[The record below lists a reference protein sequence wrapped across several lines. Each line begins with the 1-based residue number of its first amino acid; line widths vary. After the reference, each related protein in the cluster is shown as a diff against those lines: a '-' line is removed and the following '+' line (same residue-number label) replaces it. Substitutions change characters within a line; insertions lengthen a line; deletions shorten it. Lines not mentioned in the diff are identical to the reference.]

1 LLALLLA
8 VLSPLH
14 IQYSRV
20 AHEGAILPAF
30 FVILI
35 LWLWHRAATREF
47 SLLWVGLAG
56 FAAGLSANAY
66 QATKLT
72 AFLFAVVIG
81 IDILRRAKNRLP
93 ALGVLAVTAFLGA
106 LPQMIVLSS
115 RPNQFFA
122 RAKLLSVQADNPI
135 TYVAA
140 VIWNYWL
147 NLTPTYLFV
156 PRGYSDLSIARLLP
170 PEILFFYVGL
180 FALALIAFRPGSR
193 AKWYIYAAMV
203 ISMLPAGL
211 TTGNPNT
218 LRSSGMAVLT
228 PFFSAA
234 GIIWI
239 GSLLARRMT
248 LKRLYYP
255 AVVGVLVLSAGAII
269 YRYSRSTLFRSAYY
283 QTFLTHLDSE
293 IGRRQ
298 KDYDAVV
305 IETYGTQRY
314 MYVASFTGMTPR
326 EFKRAPKVIY
336 SDGMDRFRR
345 LGKYYFA
352 WPSTLQRTADTLAT
366 NSAKVLFVARQ
377 PLHGL
382 KVIDSVMWQDE
393 KQYLMVRDTT
403 R

>member
-1 LLALLLA
+1 
-8 VLSPLH
+8 
-14 IQYSRV
+14 
-20 AHEGAILPAF
+20 
-30 FVILI
+30 
-35 LWLWHRAATREF
+35 
-47 SLLWVGLAG
+47 
-56 FAAGLSANAY
+56 
-66 QATKLT
+66 
-72 AFLFAVVIG
+72 
-81 IDILRRAKNRLP
+81 
-93 ALGVLAVTAFLGA
+93 LGVLGITAFLGA
-106 LPQMIVLSS
+106 LPQVIILVSS
-115 RPNQFFA
+115 PGHFFG
-122 RAKLLSVQADNPI
+122 RAKLLTVQANNPV

-180 FALALIAFRPGSR
+180 VALALISFRPGSR

-203 ISMLPAGL
+203 ISMLPAAL

-239 GSLLARRMT
+239 EELFAKRAKLR
-248 LKRLYYP
+248 RLYYP
-255 AVVGVLVLSAGAII
+255 TVVTVFVLSAGAII

-326 EFKRAPKVIY
+326 EFQQAPKVIY

-352 WPSTLQRTADTLAT
+352 WPSTLQRTVDSLAS
-366 NSAKVLFVARQ
+366 NPAKILFVARTR
-377 PLHGL
+377 LDGL
-382 KVIDSVMWQDE
+382 RVIDSVTWQNE
-393 KQYLMVRDTT
+393 KQYLMVRSTAP
-403 R
+403 